1 LKKGT
6 LGEGMPPKSNSEWKA
21 WRIQLASSN
30 PGLNKAGRPYG
41 KGTTSKARMARRAR
55 ASEEEEEDP
64 PYTPS
69 NHDWGDGWGDG
80 WGGGWGESSWQPW
93 SGEVPW
99 SWRDQDWW
107 VEEGQER
114 EEVRLQSAMRSP
126 SNSPCAR
133 GRKRHPRRRSRG
145 CSSST
150 SPGWDRDTARGVP
163 ARGRLPRLQMSTP
176 LHLHL
181 WKKGK
186 KQGKGAKVWLQLQAS
201 SGEKKQFPLTKK
213 RKKETSGWMKKK
225 KNTPPGDEGHPW

>member
-1 LKKGT
+1 
-6 LGEGMPPKSNSEWKA
+6 M
-21 WRIQLASSN
+21 
-30 PGLNKAGRPYG
+30 
-41 KGTTSKARMARRAR
+41 ARMASGGR
-55 ASEEEEEDP
+55 ASEEEEEEEEEEDP
-64 PYTPS
+64 PNTPS

-133 GRKRHPRRRSRG
+133 GRKRHPRRRSRV

-163 ARGRLPRLQMSTP
+163 ARGRLPRLQESDDEYTP
-176 LHLHL
+176 ASSPLE
-181 WKKGK
+181 KGK
-186 KQGKGAKVWLQLQAS
+186 KARQRSQSVASTASLQWRRKTVPTDQ
-201 SGEKKQFPLTKK
+201 EKEERNK
-213 RKKETSGWMKKK
+213 
-225 KNTPPGDEGHPW
+225 

>member
-1 LKKGT
+1 MKKGT

-41 KGTTSKARMARRAR
+41 KGTTSKARARRGR

-133 GRKRHPRRRSRG
+133 GRKGTQEGGAGAAAAPHPLAGTGILPGVSLQGAG
-145 CSSST
+145 C
-150 SPGWDRDTARGVP
+150 
-163 ARGRLPRLQMSTP
+163 
-176 LHLHL
+176 
-181 WKKGK
+181 
-186 KQGKGAKVWLQLQAS
+186 QGC
-201 SGEKKQFPLTKK
+201 
-213 RKKETSGWMKKK
+213 R
-225 KNTPPGDEGHPW
+225 